1 MQKNVL
7 PQLSC
12 KSYCEMISESAK
24 DDCAALTQ
32 PLRGDG
38 HQIGTYS
45 VQSIQCTNYFRPVH
59 RTLLHGQ
66 SSVFIVMVRDV
77 LSSEDNGGCP

>member
-1 MQKNVL
+1 
-7 PQLSC
+7 
-12 KSYCEMISESAK
+12 MISESAK

-32 PLRGDG
+32 PLRGVG

-59 RTLLHGQ
+59 RSLLHGHG

-77 LSSEDNGGCP
+77 LSSGDNGGRL